1 MLEVNTKVCVKI
13 FSNTKLCVK
22 VILEV
27 FNMMDKESLKIEFK
41 SEKKNPISDH
51 ELIDEVVGMANA
63 LGGTIYLGVED
74 DGTISGASKN
84 HQDVDGLSALIANKT
99 IPSVFVKTCLKKI
112 ENKIIVCIEVPISKQ
127 VIASTQ
133 GKVLQRRIKAN
144 GEPEVTPFFPFE
156 FTSRTSF
163 LSEFDPSENLIIELG
178 IKDFDNESLLYLKKE
193 MSKSGSID
201 KALIDLNEEEF
212 YLSLGLLRKNDN
224 KLCMTLAG
232 LLFLGKEK
240 DLQRYAPSVLFTY
253 QILKNGV
260 VYKNEEKRE
269 NIVSAFRSF
278 DDFITSFNFEDEML
292 INLRR
297 IGIPYYDYEAL
308 REAFSNAISHRDYAL
323 LGTIR
328 VSLDESGLIISNPGS
343 FIYGLNINSLLLA
356 EPRGRNPLLSLV
368 LKRTGYAEKTG
379 RGIDKIFYSQAR
391 YGKAWPDYSL
401 STDSNTILYLP
412 KSEIDEDF
420 AKKIMDL
427 DKKIPLFSVLIL
439 SYIRKNNIATK
450 TELMGKLGFS
460 EERIES
466 YLIPLLD
473 NNIIEPINKIGP
485 WMIKETFIKGKINR
499 PLPNELLLNKIIELA
514 KNNNGYLTNKDVQS
528 KLGIESAKSYYLIK
542 LLVKQNKLELIRS
555 GKYALYK
562 LI

>member
-1 MLEVNTKVCVKI
+1 MEC
-13 FSNTKLCVK
+13 
-22 VILEV
+22 
-27 FNMMDKESLKIEFK
+27 KETIKIEFK

-51 ELIDEVVGMANA
+51 ELIDEVVGMTNA
-63 LGGTIYLGVED
+63 LGGTIYLGIED
-74 DGTISGASKN
+74 DGTITGASKT
-84 HQDVDGLSALIANKT
+84 HQDVDGLCALIANRT
-99 IPSVFVKTCLKKI
+99 IPSVFVKTYLKKVDD
-112 ENKIIVCIEVPISKQ
+112 NIIVAIEVPLSKQ
-127 VIASTQ
+127 VVASTQ

-156 FTSRTSF
+156 FSSRTSF
-163 LSEFDPSENLIIELG
+163 LSEFDPSENLITELG
-178 IKDFDNESLLYLKKE
+178 INDFDNESLYYLKRE
-193 MSKSGSID
+193 LNKSSLVD
-201 KALIDLNEEEF
+201 KTLLDLNDEEF
-212 YLSLGLLRKNDN
+212 FLSLGLLRKNEN

-232 LLFLGKEK
+232 LLFLGKES
-240 DLQRYAPSVLFTY
+240 DLQRFAPSVLFTY

-278 DDFITSFNFEDEML
+278 DVFISTFNFEDEIY

-308 REAFSNAISHRDYAL
+308 REAFSNAIAHRDYAL

-328 VSLDESGLIISNPGS
+328 VSLDESGLIISNPGT
-343 FIYGLNINSLLLA
+343 FIYGLNIHSLLLA

-401 STDSNTILYLP
+401 STDSNTILFLP
-412 KSEIDEDF
+412 KSSIDEEF
-420 AKKIMDL
+420 AKKIMDFNG
-427 DKKIPLFSVLIL
+427 KMPLFSVLIL
-439 SYIRKNNIATK
+439 SYIRKNKIATK
-450 TELMGKLGFS
+450 TELMNKLGFS
-460 EERIES
+460 IERLES
-466 YLIPLLD
+466 YLIPLLE
-473 NNIIEPINKIGP
+473 NNIIEPIDKVGP
-485 WMIKETFIKGKINR
+485 WIIKESFIKDNVNK
-499 PLPNELLLNKIIELA
+499 PLSNELLLDKIIDLA
-514 KNNNGYLTNKDVQS
+514 KANDGYLTNKDVQN

-542 LLVKQNKLELIRS
+542 LLVKQNKLVLIRS

-562 LI
+562 LKDETKNS

>member
-1 MLEVNTKVCVKI
+1 MEC
-13 FSNTKLCVK
+13 
-22 VILEV
+22 
-27 FNMMDKESLKIEFK
+27 KETIKIEFK

-51 ELIDEVVGMANA
+51 ELIDEVVGMTNA

-74 DGTISGASKN
+74 DGTITGASKT
-84 HQDVDGLSALIANKT
+84 HQDVDGLCALIANRT
-99 IPSVFVKTCLKKI
+99 IPSVFVKTYLKKVDD
-112 ENKIIVCIEVPISKQ
+112 NIIVAIEVPLSKQ
-127 VIASTQ
+127 VVASTQ

-156 FTSRTSF
+156 FSSRTSF
-163 LSEFDPSENLIIELG
+163 LSEFDPSENLITELG
-178 IKDFDNESLLYLKKE
+178 INDFDNESLYYLKRE
-193 MSKSGSID
+193 LNKSSLVD
-201 KALIDLNEEEF
+201 KTLLDLNDEEF
-212 YLSLGLLRKNDN
+212 FLSLGLLRKNEN

-232 LLFLGKEK
+232 LLFLGKES
-240 DLQRYAPSVLFTY
+240 DLQRFAPSVLFTY

-278 DDFITSFNFEDEML
+278 DVFISTFNFEDEIY

-328 VSLDESGLIISNPGS
+328 VSLDESGLIISNPGT
-343 FIYGLNINSLLLA
+343 FIYGLNIHSLLLA

-401 STDSNTILYLP
+401 STDRNTILFLP
-412 KSEIDEDF
+412 KSSIDEEF
-420 AKKIMDL
+420 AKKIMNFNG
-427 DKKIPLFSVLIL
+427 KMPLFSVLIL
-439 SYIRKNNIATK
+439 SYIRKNKIATK
-450 TELMGKLGFS
+450 TELMNKLGFS
-460 EERIES
+460 IERLES
-466 YLIPLLD
+466 YLIPLLE
-473 NNIIEPINKIGP
+473 NNIIEPIDKVGP
-485 WMIKETFIKGKINR
+485 WIIKESFIKDNVNK
-499 PLPNELLLNKIIELA
+499 PLSNELLLDKIIDLA
-514 KNNNGYLTNKDVQS
+514 KANDGYLTNKDVQN

-542 LLVKQNKLELIRS
+542 LLVKQNKLVLIRS

-562 LI
+562 LKDEAKHS